1 MTTRRTGGR
10 LRWLRLVWMGLPG
23 LVGFVAATLA
33 LRLVAAPP
41 DGLPAAA
48 QDAPADAL
56 PAGAQAER
64 GAYLAIVGNC
74 AGCHGTPGG
83 AAYAGGRALPTPFG
97 PVYAGNLTPDR
108 DSGIGRWSA
117 DDFYRALH
125 HGRSRDGRRLV
136 PAFPYTAYTRVA
148 RADSDALFA
157 YLRSLPAVRQPN
169 RPHELRFP
177 FGTQPALALWQWL
190 HFEPAPPRPAPPA
203 DGSAARGAYL
213 VQGLGH
219 CAGCHAPYSSLG
231 AAADAL
237 TGGVIPAQ
245 RWYAPSLH
253 PSAAPAGSDAGNDE
267 DEQVALLRS
276 GRNRQGSASGPMAA
290 VVFSS
295 TQHWQQSD
303 LQAVARYLATLPPVA
318 TAPPA
323 RFTTPAVDAG
333 SRGRLLYAERC
344 ADCHGADGQGVP
356 GAYPPLAGNPSVL
369 QPAVHNLVQV
379 LRHGSFGPATQA
391 HPRPYGMPPQDL
403 DLADTTALINHLRT
417 SWGHRAATLSEVE
430 VMKAW

>member
-1 MTTRRTGGR
+1 MKPRRSPGR
-10 LRWLRLVWMGLPG
+10 LAWPMWMGLVG
-23 LVGFVAATLA
+23 LVSLVGLVAATLS
-33 LRLVAAPP
+33 LDLVAAPSDGPAERVP
-41 DGLPAAA
+41 DATRDATPDVLPDATPAA
-48 QDAPADAL
+48 
-56 PAGAQAER
+56 R

-74 AGCHGTPGG
+74 AGCHSAPGG

-97 PVYAGNLTPDR
+97 PVYAGNLTPDPET
-108 DSGIGRWSA
+108 GIGRWNA

-125 HGRSRDGRRLV
+125 QGRSRDGRRLV
-136 PAFPYTAYTRVA
+136 PAFPYTAYTQVA

-157 YLRSLPAVRQPN
+157 YLRSLPAVRQRN
-169 RPHELRFP
+169 RAHGLRFP

-219 CAGCHAPYSSLG
+219 CAGCHAPYNRLG
-231 AAADAL
+231 AAAGPL

-253 PSAAPAGSDAGNDE
+253 PAAAPQDGDE
-267 DEQVALLRS
+267 GERVALLRS
-276 GRNRQGSASGPMAA
+276 GRNRQGSVSGPMAA
-290 VVFSS
+290 VVFNS
-295 TQHWQQSD
+295 TQHWLHSD
-303 LQAVARYLATLPPVA
+303 LQAVARYLATLPAAGV
-318 TAPPA
+318 TAPAQPA
-323 RFTTPAVDAG
+323 APADAG
-333 SRGRLLYAERC
+333 RRGRTLYAERC
-344 ADCHGADGQGVP
+344 ADCHGADGEGAA

-379 LRHGSFGPATQA
+379 LRHGSFGPATLA

-403 DLADTTALINHLRT
+403 DLADTTALINHLRQ
-417 SWGHRAATLSEVE
+417 SWGHRAAAVSEVE